1 MFSSCRYLLN
11 RLPNN
16 SFSSGMINKNFNSLL
31 YTNKSNAIFE
41 NRSPINILNVN
52 NINNNNN
59 NIKQY
64 FNFEKPIEISE
75 NIDIKYYDNNT
86 MDDIVSVGPSP
97 FEIDPLVFS
106 LKPGMINENII
117 NEINLDE
124 ESELNENTYELL
136 KRTYQPSV
144 LVRKRRHGF
153 LKRMSTV
160 GGRRI
165 IKERIARGRRLNSA

>member
-11 RLPNN
+11 RLPN
-16 SFSSGMINKNFNSLL
+16 SFSNGMINKNFNSLL
-31 YTNKSNAIFE
+31 YINNKSNAI
-41 NRSPINILNVN
+41 NMLNVN
-52 NINNNNN
+52 TNN

-64 FNFEKPIEISE
+64 FNIEKPIEISE
-75 NIDIKYYDNNT
+75 NIDIKYYDNT
-86 MDDIVSVGPSP
+86 MDDTISVGPSP

-106 LKPGMINENII
+106 LRPGMINENNI
-117 NEINLDE
+117 NEIVDE
-124 ESELNENTYELL
+124 EVNENIYELL

-160 GGRRI
+160 AGRRVI
-165 IKERIARGRRLNSA
+165 RDRIAKGRKSNSA

>member
-11 RLPNN
+11 RLPN
-16 SFSSGMINKNFNSLL
+16 SFSTGMINKNFNSLL
-31 YTNKSNAIFE
+31 YTNKPNAIFE

-52 NINNNNN
+52 NINNN
-59 NIKQY
+59 KQY
-64 FNFEKPIEISE
+64 LNFEQPIEISE

-86 MDDIVSVGPSP
+86 MDDIISVGPSP
-97 FEIDPLVFS
+97 FDIDPFVFS

-117 NEINLDE
+117 NEIVDE